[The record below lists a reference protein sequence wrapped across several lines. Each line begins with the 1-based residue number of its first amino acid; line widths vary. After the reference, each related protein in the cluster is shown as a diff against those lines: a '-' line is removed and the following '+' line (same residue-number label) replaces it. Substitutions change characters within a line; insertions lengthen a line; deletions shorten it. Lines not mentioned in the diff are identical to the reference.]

1 MTGFYLRHNCHGLD
15 AKHHYPRRSV
25 ELMRK
30 GLTEAECDAAQTQGQ
45 CAGYFPAQGPTARSP
60 PAGSCF
66 SVHGHH
72 AHAPDTRRGVLLA
85 DGAALSGDCGEAGA
99 ADAACASRSASAAA
113 ARATPVRKCAYRDAT
128 LESADA
134 HIPRT
139 NCAPVRCEP
148 APSPSAFHQVQS
160 RVAPAEQYTSHAKSA
175 PVASRCQAPRAD
187 YTPSCAAPCVTM
199 AAKGLNQYQQ
209 YALETQTGPYEVKP
223 IPGAG
228 VPRASIGTGHPR
240 GPIAQVVP
248 KPVVRGAEADLSPLL
263 PCTYPA
269 NQYVVN
275 PPDGDH
281 YHRTSVYAASGL
293 PIDMP
298 AYTGPR
304 TWTERMQHA
313 RP

>member
-30 GLTEAECDAAQTQGQ
+30 GLTEADCDAAQTQGQ
-45 CAGYFPAQGPTARSP
+45 CAGNFPAQGPTARSP

-66 SVHGHH
+66 SVH
-72 AHAPDTRRGVLLA
+72 
-85 DGAALSGDCGEAGA
+85 
-99 ADAACASRSASAAA
+99 
-113 ARATPVRKCAYRDAT
+113 
-128 LESADA
+128 
-134 HIPRT
+134 
-139 NCAPVRCEP
+139 
-148 APSPSAFHQVQS
+148 APSPSAFYQVQS